1 MKNKQ
6 GLQRW
11 LFYFSLVAAAVLVFK
26 LSGSLPQ
33 LFASLGKLVGI
44 LSPFVIGLALALLL
58 YRPCRFVEQQ
68 LRRPKGK
75 LWKKLARPMS
85 LAIVYIV
92 LLGALG
98 LLVYLILPQVAVSL
112 GDLFRALPTY
122 IKNALHRVEEFCQ
135 PGGLLERFGLTDKL
149 AEVYQALLSMVQ
161 KVLTTENLLAAL
173 RGVVSVTTS
182 LFDVVIAVI
191 VSIYMLAGRERLL
204 RETWMVLGLFMK
216 ERNVDCLRH
225 YSRRSADIFYNYLC
239 GALLDALVVGVV
251 VSIGLLIFRIP
262 YAVLLGMLLGLLNM
276 IPYFGAIVGCIGV
289 VLVTLLSKNIYAA
302 IGVLIFVVVV
312 QQLDANILQPRVV
325 GNSVGI
331 RPIYVLLSI
340 TLFGGLFGFWGIF
353 FGVPLMAVAQ
363 MFVKDAIHRRQQKAA
378 DLLPTADE

>member
-6 GLQRW
+6 GIQRW
-11 LFYFSLVAAAVLVFK
+11 LFYFSLVTAAILVFK

-33 LFASLGKLVGI
+33 LFAALGKLVGI

-58 YRPCRFVEQQ
+58 YRPCRFVER
-68 LRRPKGK
+68 LLSRPKGK
-75 LWKKLARPMS
+75 IWKKLARPLS
-85 LAIVYIV
+85 LTAVYV
-92 LLGALG
+92 LLLG
-98 LLVYLILPQVAVSL
+98 LLALLVYLILPQVIVSL

-122 IKNALHRVEEFCQ
+122 IKNALHQVEEFCQ
-135 PGGLLERFGLTDKL
+135 PGGLLERFGLEDKL
-149 AEVYQALLSMVQ
+149 TEMYQALLDMVQ

-191 VSIYMLAGRERLL
+191 VSLYMLAGRERLL
-204 RETWMVLGLFMK
+204 REARAVLGLFMK
-216 ERNVDCLRH
+216 EKSVECLRH
-225 YSRRSADIFYNYLC
+225 YSRRAADIFYNYLC

-262 YAVLLGMLLGLLNM
+262 YAVLLGLLLGLLNM

-302 IGVLIFVVVV
+302 IGVLICVVVV

-340 TLFGGLFGFWGIF
+340 TLFGGLCGFWGIF

-363 MFVKDAIHRRQQKAA
+363 MLVKDAIVRRRQKTAEA
-378 DLLPTADE
+378 DMDESE